1 MRDDILAKAERL
13 RAEGRPFA
21 LATVVA
27 ARQPTSGSAGSRAII
42 LPDGRLEGWV
52 GGHCARPA
60 VTKQGLEALADRTAR
75 LVVLSPAAP
84 ALLEEGSATAD
95 KAGVVRVP
103 MMCASQGELQ
113 VFVEPFLPRAS
124 LVIIGESAVARALA
138 KFGALLDFEVMA
150 CDPHA
155 DMETFPEADRLAPS
169 LEALAPQLSERSYV
183 IVATIGEYD
192 EQAAE
197 AALRSPASYVGL
209 IASKTRLK
217 TVHEALREAGVSEE
231 RAAALKRPNGLPG
244 LALTPEEIAFS
255 VMAELVELRRQR
267 VGLTGDTP
275 PTPQRA
281 EAIDPICGMTVDIA
295 TARHTSV
302 RDGQTYYFCCPACK
316 KTFDKQAS

>member
-1 MRDDILAKAERL
+1 MRDDILSKAERL

-27 ARQPTSGSAGSRAII
+27 ARQPTSGSPGARAII

-60 VTKQGLEALADRTAR
+60 VMKQGLEALADRTAR
-75 LVVLSPAAP
+75 LVVLSPG
-84 ALLEEGSATAD
+84 ESATDLVAE
-95 KAGVVRVP
+95 KPGVVRVP
-103 MMCASQGELQ
+103 MLCASQGELQ

-124 LVIIGESAVARALA
+124 LAIIGESAVAQALA
-138 KFGALLDFEVMA
+138 KFATLLDFEVVA
-150 CDPHA
+150 CDAHA
-155 DMETFPEADRLAPS
+155 DMETFPGADRLAPT

-197 AALRSPASYVGL
+197 VGLRSPASYVGI

-217 TVHEALREAGVSEE
+217 TVQAALREAGIPEE
-231 RAAALKRPNGLPG
+231 RAAQLKRPNGLPG
-244 LALTPEEIAFS
+244 LAITPEEIAFS

-267 VGLTGDTP
+267 VGLTGDITP
-275 PTPQRA
+275 PERA
-281 EAIDPICGMTVDIA
+281 EATDPICGMTVDIA
-295 TARHTSV
+295 TARFTST